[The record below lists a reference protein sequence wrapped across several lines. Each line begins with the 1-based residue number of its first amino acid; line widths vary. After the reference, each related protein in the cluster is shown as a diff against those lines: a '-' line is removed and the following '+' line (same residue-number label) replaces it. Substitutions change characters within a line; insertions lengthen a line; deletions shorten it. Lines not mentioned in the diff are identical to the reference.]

1 MLYRHYS
8 LLYEIQ
14 TNDIFNDMLQSSSD
28 YDFSDYPPTHRCF
41 DDIEDNKV
49 KQIQKVNKKVIG
61 KFKDE
66 LSGITLEEF
75 IGLRPKCYSLLFR
88 GKVKDN
94 KVIHTDMAQKQ
105 TAKSV
110 KESVKKA
117 HLRHKHY
124 KETLNNLSIVSVSQ
138 NLIKSRAHKVGTY
151 HQTKVALTA
160 FDTKRYI
167 CDDNINTLAYGHSCI

>member
-1 MLYRHYS
+1 MQL
-8 LLYEIQ
+8 
-14 TNDIFNDMLQSSSD
+14 T
-28 YDFSDYPPTHRCF
+28 
-41 DDIEDNKV
+41 
-49 KQIQKVNKKVIG
+49 NKKVIG

-66 LSGITLEEF
+66 LSGMTLD

-94 KVIHTDMAQKQ
+94 KVIHTDMAEKQ

-167 CDDNINTLAYGHSCI
+167 CDDNINTLAYGHHYITAIKDSF